1 MKYFRRWTVL
11 VNTWFLDGISQD
23 FPERERTGGKP
34 SEEVHFKSKGSL
46 LAEFFLV
53 FL

>member
-23 FPERERTGGKP
+23 FPERERTGRKP